1 MKPRALAYALLVPL
15 ALACSLPARADQ
27 KLATD
32 KTCLSC
38 HAVAQ
43 KVLGPSFKDI
53 AARYAGDP
61 AAAARLA
68 TKVRKGGPI
77 AWGGPMPMPAMEGTV
92 SEAEAR
98 QLVAWILSLK

>member
-1 MKPRALAYALLVPL
+1 MKSMSAAAFAALALIAW
-15 ALACSLPARADQ
+15 PAAADQ
-27 KLATD
+27 KLATS

-38 HAVAQ
+38 HAVDQ

-53 AARYAGDP
+53 AAKYAGDKT
-61 AAAARLA
+61 AAARLV

-77 AWGGPMPMPAMEGTV
+77 VWGGPMAMPAMEGTV

-98 QLVAWILSLK
+98 QLVDWILAMK